1 MTKRKTP
8 EKGEPAPSGKPASPR
23 KPAPSGKPEGAAA
36 CAYARMAF
44 PLPIDDTYW
53 YRNNDEK
60 PARTGCRAEAP
71 FGRRSLTGF
80 VVETAETCPID
91 PALVKP
97 IKRAVDTETIF
108 AEPTVKL
115 AEWVARMYFCSV
127 GEALG
132 SMLPTGRRESAQAS
146 AEIEDFQIGD
156 KALPLTNEQSIAL
169 DGILSTDAGTT
180 YLYGPTGTG
189 KTEVFLQAA
198 ERTLAAGRSV
208 IYLVPEIALTGQVIR
223 SARQRFGD
231 DCAVIHSRLTPSQK
245 LSEWRRILK
254 GEAHMVIGARS
265 AIFAP
270 VANLGLIVIDEE
282 HEGSYKA
289 GNAPR
294 YHARQVA
301 MYRAGKEKARL
312 ILGSA
317 TPSVEAWHS
326 CETGAMKRQILTQR
340 PGGGDFPSI
349 EVVDMRAENAT
360 ISARLAN
367 ALRETKAEGRQ
378 SILFLNRRGFSHFFA
393 CNTCGAELKCR
404 NCSVGLTYH
413 KEQNQLICH
422 YCGYRTTPPNACPEC
437 GSLDIGW
444 RGFGTE
450 RIEEE
455 MRGTFPDWKIRRL
468 DADTVTQKGALE
480 STLEEFRSGSIDVL
494 LGTQMVAKG
503 LNFPG
508 VKTVGVVLAD
518 AGLNLP
524 DFRASERVFSLI
536 VQVAGRAGRY
546 DPDGRVFIQTFRPEN
561 PVIRLASSLDMV
573 AFYTGELALRE
584 AQGFPPYAR
593 MARIVIR
600 SRDRDHCVGT
610 ARELARRGKALL
622 AADVELL
629 GPAECALSMI
639 AGSQRWQILLR
650 ASSLAALH
658 GAVKSL
664 LSGYKAASSVH
675 LEIDID
681 PVQLL

>member
-1 MTKRKTP
+1 MNKKKT
-8 EKGEPAPSGKPASPR
+8 PAPSAIEALADSASRASPA
-23 KPAPSGKPEGAAA
+23 KAADVA
-36 CAYARMAF
+36 RAYVRMAF
-44 PLPIDDTYW
+44 PLPLGETYW
-53 YRNNDEK
+53 YRNNSEK
-60 PARTGCRAEAP
+60 PARTGGRAEAP
-71 FGRRSLTGF
+71 FGNRSLVGF
-80 VVETAETCPID
+80 VVETAGTCPID
-91 PALVKP
+91 PALVKT
-97 IKRAVDTETIF
+97 IKRAIDTEAIF
-108 AEPTVKL
+108 SAATVNL
-115 AEWVARMYFCSV
+115 AEWVATMYFCAV

-132 SMLPTGRRESAQAS
+132 AMLPTGRREIAQIS

-156 KALPLTNEQSIAL
+156 KALPLTAEQTIAL
-169 DGILSTDAGTT
+169 EGILKSQTGTT

-231 DCAVIHSRLTPSQK
+231 TCAVIHSRLTPSQK
-245 LSEWRRILK
+245 LSEWRRILG
-254 GEAHMVIGARS
+254 GEARMVIGARS

-270 VANLGLIVIDEE
+270 AENLGLIVIDEE

-289 GNAPR
+289 GNTPR

-301 MYRAGKEKARL
+301 MYRAGKEKALL

-326 CETGAMKRQILTQR
+326 CETGALKRQTLSQR
-340 PGGGDFPSI
+340 PGGGTFPRI
-349 EVVDMRAENAT
+349 EVEDMRAEAGT
-360 ISARLAN
+360 ISAPLVQ

-393 CNTCGAELKCR
+393 CNTCGAELTCKH
-404 NCSVGLTYH
+404 CSVSLTYH

-422 YCGYRTTPPNACPEC
+422 YCGYRTAPPKVCPEC
-437 GSLDIGW
+437 NSLDIGW

-455 MRGTFPDWKIRRL
+455 LREMFPDWTISRL
-468 DADTVTQKGALE
+468 DADTVSKKGSLE
-480 STLEEFRSGSIDVL
+480 STLEEFRKGKIDIL

-524 DFRASERVFSLI
+524 DFRAAERVFSLI

-546 DPDGRVFIQTFRPEN
+546 DADGRVFIQTFRPEN
-561 PVIRLASSLDMV
+561 PVIRLASALDMG
-573 AFYTGELALRE
+573 AFYSGELLLRQ
-584 AQGFPPYAR
+584 AQGFPPF
-593 MARIVIR
+593 ARIGRLVIR
-600 SRDRDHCVGT
+600 SRDRDRCIAT
-610 ARELARRGKALL
+610 ARELARKGQAVIS
-622 AADVELL
+622 ADIELL
-629 GPAECALSMI
+629 GPAECALGMI
-639 AGSQRWQILLR
+639 ASSYRWQILLR
-650 ASSLAALH
+650 APTLAALH
-658 GAVKSL
+658 GAMGKL
-664 LSGYKAASSVH
+664 LFDFKAASSIH
-675 LEIDID
+675 LEVDID

>member
-1 MTKRKTP
+1 MSRKKTETP
-8 EKGEPAPSGKPASPR
+8 PPGRAVPDL
-23 KPAPSGKPEGAAA
+23 GAR
-36 CAYARMAF
+36 AYVLIAF
-44 PLPIDDTYW
+44 PLPIGETYW

-60 PARTGCRAEAP
+60 PVQEGCRAEAP
-71 FGRRSLTGF
+71 FGRRSLVGF
-80 VVETAETCPID
+80 VIETAAACPLD

-97 IKRAVDTETIF
+97 IKRAVDSDRIF
-108 AEPTVKL
+108 AEPTVRL
-115 AEWVARMYFCSV
+115 AEWVARMYFCTL
-127 GEALG
+127 GEAL
-132 SMLPTGRRESAQAS
+132 SALLPSGRRESTQIS

-156 KALPLTNEQSIAL
+156 RALPLTGEQGAAL
-169 DGILSTDAGTT
+169 GGILAGEAGTT

-231 DCAVIHSRLTPSQK
+231 ACAVIHSRLTPSQK
-245 LSEWRRILK
+245 LAEWRRILK
-254 GEAHMVIGARS
+254 GEASMVIGARS

-270 VANLGLIVIDEE
+270 AANLGLIVIDEE

-301 MYRAGKEKARL
+301 MYRAGTEGARL

-317 TPSVEAWHS
+317 TPSVEAWHA
-326 CETGAMKRQILTQR
+326 CETGAMKRQTLSQR
-340 PGGGDFPSI
+340 PGGGAFPKI
-349 EVVDMRAENAT
+349 DVVDMRAEKGT
-360 ISARLAN
+360 ISSTLAK

-378 SILFLNRRGFSHFFA
+378 SILFLNRRGFSHFFV
-393 CNTCGAELKCR
+393 CNTCGAELTCKH
-404 NCSVGLTYH
+404 CSVSLTYH
-413 KEQNQLICH
+413 KERNQLVCH
-422 YCGYRTTPPNACPEC
+422 YCGYRAQPPAACPEC
-437 GSLDIGW
+437 GSLDVGW

-455 MRGTFPDWKIRRL
+455 VAEMFPDWTIRRL
-468 DADTVTQKGALE
+468 DADSVSKKGSLE
-480 STLEEFRSGSIDVL
+480 STLDEFRSGTIDVL

-524 DFRASERVFSLI
+524 DFRAAERVFSLI

-561 PVIRLASSLDMV
+561 PVIRLASTLDMS
-573 AFYTGELALRE
+573 AFYAWELALRK
-584 AQGFPPYAR
+584 AQGFPPFAR
-593 MARIVIR
+593 MARIVVR
-600 SRDRDHCVGT
+600 SRDRDRCVGT
-610 ARELARRGKALL
+610 ARELARKGETVLPAGI
-622 AADVELL
+622 ELL
-629 GPAECALSMI
+629 GPSECALGMI

-650 ASSLAALH
+650 AASLKTLNSAVHALL
-658 GAVKSL
+658 A
-664 LSGYKAASSVH
+664 GYKPGSGVH